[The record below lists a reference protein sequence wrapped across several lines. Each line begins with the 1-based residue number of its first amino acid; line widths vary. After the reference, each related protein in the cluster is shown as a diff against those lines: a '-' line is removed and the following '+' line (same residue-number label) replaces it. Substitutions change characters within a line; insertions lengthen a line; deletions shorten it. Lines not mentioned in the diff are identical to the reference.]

1 MPVCVKLRLPC
12 ERVELKVQIV
22 SLFAAMKVYGRVEV
36 WLHSFL
42 ILALWGRVV
51 RFMPGCF
58 IRGGGGEIL
67 QYSLNG
73 RLSGPENWSGRCG
86 EEISVVAP
94 TKYQTMIPQTVLNDF
109 LHQGQDMEF

>member
-1 MPVCVKLRLPC
+1 MAPLILNLGTVGTSG
-12 ERVELKVQIV
+12 QIYAW
-22 SLFAAMKVYGRVEV
+22 L
-36 WLHSFL
+36 LHS
-42 ILALWGRVV
+42 W
-51 RFMPGCF
+51 
-58 IRGGGGEIL
+58 GGEIL